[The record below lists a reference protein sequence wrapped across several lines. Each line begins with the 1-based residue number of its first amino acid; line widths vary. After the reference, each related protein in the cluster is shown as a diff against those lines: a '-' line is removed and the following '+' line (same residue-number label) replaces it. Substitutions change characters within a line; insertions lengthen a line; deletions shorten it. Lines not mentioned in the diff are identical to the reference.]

1 MTAAA
6 AAAAA
11 AAHLTSDFNAGV
23 REEKYLFKRM
33 STEKHHVVVPFY
45 DAVVTL
51 FQCGSGI

>member
-1 MTAAA
+1 MTAA

-23 REEKYLFKRM
+23 REEKCLFKRM